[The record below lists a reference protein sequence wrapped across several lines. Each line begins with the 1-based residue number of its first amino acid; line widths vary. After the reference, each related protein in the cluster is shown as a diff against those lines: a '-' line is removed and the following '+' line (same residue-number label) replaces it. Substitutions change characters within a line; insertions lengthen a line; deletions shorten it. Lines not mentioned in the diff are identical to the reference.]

1 MEINKTMSKDEFKDS
16 LFDMLNE
23 TDDIPIEDIEAD
35 DRNNSFGIFPDDG
48 TRFLIHV
55 DNY

>member
-1 MEINKTMSKDEFKDS
+1 MSKDEFKDR

-35 DRNNSFGIFPDDG
+35 DRNNSFGIFLDYG